1 MNSEVRAMKS
11 GTSFFNWPLFRKTV
25 LRFWPIWAIYA
36 VALLAQGP
44 FRLAGWLRGAQDAV
58 EAARFAQQV
67 PALAATELAVFF
79 VPASCVAA
87 GMAVYSHLY
96 FARSAAAYGALP
108 IKRGAIFNSVT
119 LAGLLPILALNILAG
134 LACLLAGAGQFR
146 AVLPAAAG
154 MAAALCLVVLCYF
167 GIASLCAQ
175 LTGSIIALPILFFTV
190 CVASELL
197 DELIVAAL
205 SDFAY
210 GYAGNSGGALSL
222 FSPIMGISRYLRT
235 EGVGSVLQDGVYSAA
250 GYRLSG
256 WGCLLGYAAAGLLLL
271 WPAQALYKRRRLE
284 SAGEVVA
291 VGVLRPVFRY
301 ILAAG
306 GALVLACFLSWGLN
320 LGLDQLGAL
329 GAAVFSA
336 LMLLGGF
343 IGWSAAEMLMRKSF
357 RVFKMGRAWL
367 GLGVLWALLTC
378 LLFVVELDATG
389 FERRVPAADEVRS
402 VGVSTYTTGG
412 QMLLREPENVELA
425 IELHQRLVDEK
436 GLYEAARRDDPGSY
450 DWETVTFI
458 YSLGDGSR
466 MQRKYKL
473 SGGVSGADIELLQ
486 TIANIPEGLLSRKLP
501 DAVPSA
507 QNIAYASV
515 SWAVPDGDDISIES
529 FELTPEEAAEL
540 YRLCILPDMQEA
552 KIGLIWFTGGEA
564 SEAYDCC
571 ISMELIKD
579 ARHEG
584 GFSAGFYTYAT
595 VYSERTNAWLEA
607 HGVELRTPEQLG
619 NEHLQS

>member
-1 MNSEVRAMKS
+1 MKS
-11 GTSFFNWPLFRKTV
+11 GTSYFNWPLFRKTV

-67 PALAATELAVFF
+67 PALAATELAGFF
-79 VPASCVAA
+79 VPVSCAAA

-154 MAAALCLVVLCYF
+154 MAASLCLVSLCYF
-167 GIASLCAQ
+167 GIAALCAQ
-175 LTGSIIALPILFFTV
+175 LTGSIIALPILFFSV
-190 CVASELL
+190 CVASALL
-197 DELIVAAL
+197 DELIIAAL

-210 GYAGNSGGALSL
+210 GYAGNTGGVLCL

-235 EGVGSVLQDGVYSAA
+235 EGVGSVLQDGVYRVA

-256 WGCLLGYAAAGLLLL
+256 WGYLLGYAAAGLLLL
-271 WPAQALYKRRRLE
+271 WPAQALYRRRRLE

-291 VGVLRPVFRY
+291 VNVLRPVFRY
-301 ILAAG
+301 ILAAL
-306 GALVLACFLSWGLN
+306 GAMILACFLSWGLN
-320 LGLDQLGAL
+320 LRLDRMGAL
-329 GAAVFSA
+329 GAAVFAA

-402 VGVSTYTTGG
+402 VGVSTYTSGG
-412 QMLLREPENVELA
+412 QMVLREPENVELA
-425 IELHQRLVDEK
+425 LELHQRLVDEK
-436 GLYEAARRDDPGSY
+436 ELYEAAQMAGLPLPDT
-450 DWETVTFI
+450 WETVNFT
-458 YSLGDGSR
+458 YTLADGSR
-466 MQRKYKL
+466 LLRRYKAAAA
-473 SGGVSGADIELLQ
+473 VSAEDIELLE
-486 TIANIPEGLLSRKLP
+486 TIANLPEGLLSRKLP
-501 DAVPSA
+501 DVEPSVR
-507 QNIAYASV
+507 NIAYASI
-515 SWAVPDGDDISIES
+515 SWAVPDGDATSVES
-529 FELTPEEAAEL
+529 LELTAEEALEL
-540 YRLCILPDMQEA
+540 YRECILPDMREA
-552 KIGLIWFTGGEA
+552 KIGLIWFTGGEV

-571 ISMELIKD
+571 ISLELS
-579 ARHEG
+579 HFSPTEG
-584 GFSAGFYTYAT
+584 EVYETFYTYAT
-595 VYSERTNAWLEA
+595 VYSERTNAWLLE
-607 HGVELRTPEQLG
+607 HGAGLHTPEELG
-619 NEHLQS
+619 NEYLIS

>member
-1 MNSEVRAMKS
+1 MKS

-79 VPASCVAA
+79 VPASCAAA

-154 MAAALCLVVLCYF
+154 MAASLCLVSLCYF
-167 GIASLCAQ
+167 GIAALCAQ
-175 LTGSIIALPILFFTV
+175 LTGSIIALPILFFSV
-190 CVASELL
+190 CVASALL
-197 DELIVAAL
+197 DELIIAAL

-210 GYAGNSGGALSL
+210 GYAGNTGGVLCL
-222 FSPIMGISRYLRT
+222 FSPIMGISRYLRM
-235 EGVGSVLQDGVYSAA
+235 EGVGSVLQDGVYRVA

-256 WGCLLGYAAAGLLLL
+256 WGYLLGYAAAGLLLL
-271 WPAQALYKRRRLE
+271 WPAQALYRRRRLE

-291 VGVLRPVFRY
+291 VNVLRPVFRY
-301 ILAAG
+301 ILAAL
-306 GALVLACFLSWGLN
+306 GAMILACFLYWGLN
-320 LGLDQLGAL
+320 LRLDRMGAL
-329 GAAVFSA
+329 GAAVFAA

-402 VGVSTYTTGG
+402 VGVSTYTSGG
-412 QMLLREPENVELA
+412 QMVLREPENVELA
-425 IELHQRLVDEK
+425 LELHQRLVDEK
-436 GLYEAARRDDPGSY
+436 
-450 DWETVTFI
+450 
-458 YSLGDGSR
+458 
-466 MQRKYKL
+466 
-473 SGGVSGADIELLQ
+473 EL
-486 TIANIPEGLLSRKLP
+486 
-501 DAVPSA
+501 
-507 QNIAYASV
+507 
-515 SWAVPDGDDISIES
+515 
-529 FELTPEEAAEL
+529 
-540 YRLCILPDMQEA
+540 
-552 KIGLIWFTGGEA
+552 
-564 SEAYDCC
+564 
-571 ISMELIKD
+571 
-579 ARHEG
+579 
-584 GFSAGFYTYAT
+584 
-595 VYSERTNAWLEA
+595 
-607 HGVELRTPEQLG
+607 
-619 NEHLQS
+619 

>member
-1 MNSEVRAMKS
+1 MKS

-36 VALLAQGP
+36 VVLLAQGP

-58 EAARFAQQV
+58 EAARYAQQV
-67 PALAATELAVFF
+67 PARAATELAVFF
-79 VPASCVAA
+79 VPACCVAA
-87 GMAVYSHLY
+87 AMAVYSHLY
-96 FARSAAAYGALP
+96 FSRSAAAYGALP
-108 IKRGAIFNSVT
+108 IKRGAAFGSVT
-119 LAGLLPILALNILAG
+119 MAGLLPILALNLIAG
-134 LACLLAGAGQFR
+134 LACLIAGAGQFQ

-154 MAAALCLVVLCYF
+154 MSASLCLVSLCYF
-167 GIASLCAQ
+167 GIAALCAQ
-175 LTGSIIALPILFFTV
+175 LTGSIIALPILFFSV
-190 CVASELL
+190 CVASALL
-197 DELIVAAL
+197 DELIIAAL

-210 GYAGNSGGALSL
+210 GYAGNTGGVLCL

-235 EGVGSVLQDGVYSAA
+235 EGVGSVLQDGVYRVA

-256 WGCLLGYAAAGLLLL
+256 WGYLLGYAAAGLLLL
-271 WPAQALYKRRRLE
+271 WPAQALYRRRRLE

-320 LGLDQLGAL
+320 LRLDRMGAL

-402 VGVSTYTTGG
+402 VGVSTYTSGG
-412 QMLLREPENVELA
+412 QMVLREPENVELA
-425 IELHQRLVDEK
+425 LELHQRLVDEK
-436 GLYEAARRDDPGSY
+436 ELYESARKDGLTLPDT
-450 DWETVTFI
+450 WETVKISYT
-458 YSLGDGSR
+458 LTDGSR
-466 MQRKYKL
+466 LLRSYV
-473 SGGVSGADIELLQ
+473 VSEAVCAEDMELLE

-507 QNIAYASV
+507 QNIAYACV
-515 SWAVPDGDDISIES
+515 SWAVPDGDDVSIKS

-540 YRLCILPDMQEA
+540 YHDCILPDMREA
-552 KIGLIWFTGGEA
+552 KIGLIWFMGGEV

-579 ARHEG
+579 ARYEG
-584 GFSAGFYTYAT
+584 TFSAGFYTYAT
-595 VYSERTNAWLEA
+595 VFSERTNAWLEA
-607 HGVELRTPEQLG
+607 RGVELYTPEELG
-619 NEHLQS
+619 NEYLRS

>member
-1 MNSEVRAMKS
+1 MKS

-36 VALLAQGP
+36 VVLLAQGP

-154 MAAALCLVVLCYF
+154 MAASLCLVSLCYF
-167 GIASLCAQ
+167 GIAALCAQ
-175 LTGSIIALPILFFTV
+175 LTGSIIALPILFFSV
-190 CVASELL
+190 CVASALL
-197 DELIVAAL
+197 DELIIAAL

-210 GYAGNSGGALSL
+210 GYAGNTGGVLCL

-235 EGVGSVLQDGVYSAA
+235 EGVGSVLQDGVYRVA

-256 WGCLLGYAAAGLLLL
+256 WGYLLGYAAAGLLLL
-271 WPAQALYKRRRLE
+271 WPAQALYRRRRLE

-291 VGVLRPVFRY
+291 VNVLRPVFRY

-320 LGLDQLGAL
+320 LRLDRMGAL
-329 GAAVFSA
+329 GAAVFAA

-402 VGVSTYTTGG
+402 VGVSTYTSGG
-412 QMLLREPENVELA
+412 QMVLR
-425 IELHQRLVDEK
+425 
-436 GLYEAARRDDPGSY
+436 
-450 DWETVTFI
+450 
-458 YSLGDGSR
+458 
-466 MQRKYKL
+466 
-473 SGGVSGADIELLQ
+473 
-486 TIANIPEGLLSRKLP
+486 
-501 DAVPSA
+501 
-507 QNIAYASV
+507 
-515 SWAVPDGDDISIES
+515 
-529 FELTPEEAAEL
+529 
-540 YRLCILPDMQEA
+540 DM
-552 KIGLIWFTGGEA
+552 G
-564 SEAYDCC
+564 Y
-571 ISMELIKD
+571 
-579 ARHEG
+579 
-584 GFSAGFYTYAT
+584 
-595 VYSERTNAWLEA
+595 
-607 HGVELRTPEQLG
+607 
-619 NEHLQS
+619 